1 MLYYILHILPGK
13 ERKNTAMT
21 AQEAL
26 KYINSPARVGAPTLE
41 AMRALMARLGDVQ
54 NTLRFVHV
62 AGTNGKGSTAAMI
75 ESMLRAAGYRTGLF
89 TSPHLLRF
97 SERIRVNG
105 AEIADA
111 ALAAAAERVRAAETA
126 LGRQLTVFERTTAIA
141 MLHFAAQRCDIVVLE
156 VGLGGRFDAT
166 NVIGSPD
173 CAVITNIGL
182 DHTALLGDTVEQI
195 ALEKAGIIKPGCA
208 VAMYEP
214 EHDAVAVEVA
224 AVCRDRGASLR
235 IADFDEIEVLDD
247 GLDGQIFCYCD
258 DRPLRLPLP
267 GDHQTRNAAVALEAV
282 EILRERGWKRLTDEA
297 VEHGLA
303 AVRWPARFE
312 LAAREPAFVIDG
324 GHNPQ
329 CAAALAENLDYYFPD
344 TRRVLL
350 LGMLADKDAAGFC
363 AALAPLAD
371 AFVCVAPESPRA
383 LAAEE
388 LAALL
393 TPWEKPVFCCGSAA
407 EAAETAR
414 KAAGRGG
421 MVCAAGSL
429 YLAGALRKH
438 FGLE

>member
-1 MLYYILHILPGK
+1 
-13 ERKNTAMT
+13 MT

-26 KYINSPARVGAPTLE
+26 EYIYSPARAGAPSLA
-41 AMRALMARLGDVQ
+41 AMRAVMARLGDVQ
-54 NTLRFVHV
+54 NSLRFVHV
-62 AGTNGKGSTAAMI
+62 AGTNGKGSTAAMLA
-75 ESMLRAAGYRTGLF
+75 SVLRAAGYRTGLF

-105 AEIADA
+105 AEIPDAD
-111 ALAAAAERVRAAETA
+111 LAAAAERVRAAETES
-126 LGRQLTVFERTTAIA
+126 GETLTVFERTTAA
-141 MLHFAAQRCDIVVLE
+141 ALLHFAAQRCDIVVLE

-166 NVIGSPD
+166 NIIESPD

-182 DHTALLGDTVEQI
+182 DHTALLGDTVELI
-195 ALEKAGIIKPGCA
+195 AREKAGIIKPGCA

-214 EHDAVAVEVA
+214 EQDSVAAEVA
-224 AVCRDRGASLR
+224 AVCRDVGASLR
-235 IADFDEIEVLDD
+235 IADFDEIEVLED
-247 GLDGQIFCYCD
+247 GLEGQTFCYCD
-258 DRPLRLPLP
+258 DTPLRIPLA
-267 GDHQTRNAAVALEAV
+267 GDHQARNAAVALEAV
-282 EILRERGWKRLTDEA
+282 EILRERGWKKLTDAA
-297 VEHGLA
+297 VEAGLA

-312 LAAREPAFVIDG
+312 LAAREPDFIIDG

-329 CAAALAENLDYYFPD
+329 CAAAIAENLDYYFPD

-363 AALAPLAD
+363 AALAPAAD

-383 LAAEE
+383 LPAAA

-393 TPWEKPVFCCGSAA
+393 APYGKPVVCCASAA

-414 KAAGRGG
+414 RAAGRRG

-429 YLAGALRKH
+429 YLAGALREY

>member
-1 MLYYILHILPGK
+1 
-13 ERKNTAMT
+13 MT

-26 KYINSPARVGAPTLE
+26 NYIYSPARTGAPSL
-41 AMRALMARLGDVQ
+41 APMRAVMAQLGDVQ
-54 NTLRFVHV
+54 NGLRFVHV
-62 AGTNGKGSTAAMI
+62 AGTNGKGSTSAML
-75 ESMLRAAGYRTGLF
+75 ESVLRAAGYRTGLF

-97 SERIRVNG
+97 SERIRVCD
-105 AEIADA
+105 AEIPDAD
-111 ALAAAAERVRAAETA
+111 LAAAAERVRAAEAACGGT
-126 LGRQLTVFERTTAIA
+126 LTVFERTTAA
-141 MLHFAAQRCDIVVLE
+141 ALLHFAAQRCDVVVLE

-166 NVIGSPD
+166 NIIESPD

-195 ALEKAGIIKPGCA
+195 AREKAGIIKPGCA

-214 EHDAVAVEVA
+214 EQDTVAAEVA
-224 AVCRDRGASLR
+224 AVCRARGASLR
-235 IADFDEIEVLDD
+235 IADFDELEVLDD
-247 GLDGQIFCYCD
+247 GLEGQTFCYCD
-258 DRPLRLPLP
+258 DTPLRLPLL

-282 EILRERGWKRLTDEA
+282 EILRERGWEKLTDEA
-297 VEHGLA
+297 VERGLA

-312 LAAREPAFVIDG
+312 RVAREPDFIIDG

-363 AALAPLAD
+363 AVLAPKAD
-371 AFVCVAPESPRA
+371 AFVCVAPESGRA
-383 LAAEE
+383 LSAEA

-393 TPWEKPVFCCGSAA
+393 APCGKPAVCCETAA
-407 EAAETAR
+407 EAVETAKR
-414 KAAGRGG
+414 AAGRRG

-429 YLAGALRKH
+429 YLAGALREC